1 MGRALIHAFGQ
12 RLAIFKEHQMI
23 QQDAFFGVSGKV
35 RAACDCGMCAPN
47 NIDWT
52 KLTNT
57 EKMVKAMILK
67 AQITAEIQDAVK

>member
-1 MGRALIHAFGQ
+1 
-12 RLAIFKEHQMI
+12 MI

-67 AQITAEIQDAVK
+67 AQITAEIQDAVKQFILCIIPFYSTNYTN